1 MQDILHQCHYFSSA
15 QTASQIPEDGGV
27 EVAFAGR
34 SNAGKSSALNAVTGR
49 AGLART
55 SKLPGRTQTLIFFR
69 VVEQR
74 YIVDLPGYG
83 FAAAPR
89 DVQQRWA
96 AQVDRYLRQRAAL
109 RGLVLCMDIRHPLKP
124 GDQLL
129 LDFCRE
135 RALPAHLLLTKADKL
150 SAAAVR
156 KAVLAAED
164 GLPDPGLFSVQ
175 AFSALRGVGVD
186 QARDVVRSWLGL

>member
-15 QTASQIPEDGGV
+15 QTASQIPADGGL

-34 SNAGKSSALNAVTGR
+34 SNAGKSSALNAITGR

-55 SKLPGRTQTLIFFR
+55 SKQPGRTQTLIFFR
-69 VVEQR
+69 VVDER

-83 FAAAPR
+83 FAAAPQ
-89 DVQQRWA
+89 DVKRRWA
-96 AQVDRYLRQRAAL
+96 AQVDRYLQQRAAL

-124 GDQLL
+124 GDLL
-129 LDFCRE
+129 LLEFCRE
-135 RALPAHLLLTKADKL
+135 RGLPAHLLLTKADKL

-156 KAVLAAED
+156 KAVADAEAR
-164 GLPDPGLFSVQ
+164 LLDPGLFSVQ
-175 AFSALRGVGVD
+175 GFSALRGVGVD
-186 QARDVVRSWLGL
+186 QARGVVRSWLGL